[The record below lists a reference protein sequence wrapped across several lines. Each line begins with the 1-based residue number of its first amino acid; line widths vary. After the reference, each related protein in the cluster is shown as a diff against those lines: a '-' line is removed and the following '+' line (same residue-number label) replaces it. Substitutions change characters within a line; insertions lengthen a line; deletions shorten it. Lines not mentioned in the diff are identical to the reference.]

1 MNSNTAAALD
11 YGIFRRKDFNE
22 TAQNILFY
30 DMGASSTVATV
41 ASYQVVKTKE
51 KGYAEYHPQ
60 VSVTGLGY
68 VIKTL
73 LMGVVVL
80 CCAKFLKGVF
90 VDNFITAVGV
100 AFLVAMVNATLGTLL
115 RVLTFPITLLT
126 LGFSSLLISVLIIY
140 SVDYYLVGF
149 NIEGFFTYAK
159 FGFILSV
166 ARMFMGILL
175 KD

>member
-1 MNSNTAAALD
+1 M
-11 YGIFRRKDFNE
+11 KW
-22 TAQNILFY
+22 
-30 DMGASSTVATV
+30 
-41 ASYQVVKTKE
+41 
-51 KGYAEYHPQ
+51 
-60 VSVTGLGY
+60 